1 MCNNY
6 WDDNDAS
13 VVCRQLG
20 FPGEGKVLYW
30 QSLACFK
37 HVSCTHHRY
46 HVLLIQMDMKCLI
59 TLYVFIGAS
68 AITGY
73 YSGSVDT
80 VIDLNCNGTEK
91 KIFDCSYN
99 NIERSCYYYYIA
111 YVRCPGMIN
120 KINISKID
128 NCIDI

>member
-1 MCNNY
+1 MSDHINNY
-6 WDDNDAS
+6 
-13 VVCRQLG
+13 
-20 FPGEGKVLYW
+20 Y
-30 QSLACFK
+30 
-37 HVSCTHHRY
+37 
-46 HVLLIQMDMKCLI
+46 
-59 TLYVFIGAS
+59 YVFIGAS

-73 YSGSVDT
+73 YSSSVDT

-99 NIERSCYYYYIA
+99 NIKRSCYYYYFA